1 MSLKLYHNPR
11 CSKSRAAKA
20 LLDER
25 HLAYETVLY
34 LKTPPDTDDLTRL
47 IALLGLGSARDMMRK
62 GEDAYKDLGLASV
75 HDDDAL
81 IVAMSEHPRLIER
94 PIVVNGDRAAIGR
107 PLENIVDILD

>member
-25 HLAYETVLY
+25 GLNYDTVLY
-34 LKTPPDTDDLTRL
+34 LDTPPDTDELLSLVKR
-47 IALLGLGSARDMMRK
+47 LGLNSARDMMRT
-62 GEDAYKDLGLASV
+62 GEEAYKDLGLSSV
-75 HDDDAL
+75 SDDEAL

-94 PIVVNGDRAAIGR
+94 PIVVKDEQAAIGR
-107 PLENIVDILD
+107 PIENIIDLLK